1 MFENSV
7 ANKNSDSTFPKVRGF
22 DKMLK
27 RSEVAEILRIS
38 ERQVCRL
45 EKRGVLPRIE
55 ITKNI
60 VRYQPDDISKMI
72 SERKVEKN

>member
-1 MFENSV
+1 MFEYTK

-22 DKMLK
+22 DRMLK

-45 EKRGVLPRIE
+45 EKRGILPRIE

-60 VRYQPDDISKMI
+60 VRYQPEDLSKII

>member
-22 DKMLK
+22 DRMLK
-27 RSEVAEILRIS
+27 RSEVAEILMIS